1 MSEKLN
7 KLLDKLGA
15 EVLSAEA
22 KQQIIKEFEA
32 LIAEKAKIHVQAAT
46 EKLDAEHAMVLEK
59 VLANI
64 DADHAKK
71 FKIAMERIDKSYA
84 HKLKLCKERFN
95 KCINADAKAFK
106 NKLTNALSVWLESTL
121 KDYIPEKTIAESVQA
136 KHNEK
141 MLNELR
147 TVLGVDLAFANEKTV
162 NAFKKQRA
170 QIMEAKKQA
179 AEISKKYSILK
190 EQAKKA
196 NTNLLIEKVIDKLK
210 DADERAF
217 MKRRMSGKPLN
228 YIKENFDYVLNLY
241 RNEKGVIEEDIKEQA
256 KQKVLTEKAK
266 KGDFVKHIPA
276 AKQHVIAEKKDV
288 IMESYLAG
296 LAD

>member
-15 EVLSAEA
+15 EMLSAEA

-64 DADHAKK
+64 DADHANK
-71 FKIAMERIDKSYA
+71 FKVAMERIDKSYA

-106 NKLTNALSVWLESTL
+106 NKLTNALSVWLESAL
-121 KDYIPEKTIAESVQA
+121 KDYIPDTTIAESVQA

-147 TVLGVDLAFANEKTV
+147 NVLGVDLAFANAKTV

-170 QIMEAKKQA
+170 QIMEAKKHA
-179 AEISKKYSILK
+179 ANVSKKYAILK

-196 NTNLLIEKVIDKLK
+196 NTNLLVEKVINKLK
-210 DADERAF
+210 DPEEREF
-217 MKRRMSGKPLN
+217 MKRRMSGKPIN
-228 YIKENFDYVLNLY
+228 FVKENFDYVLNLY
-241 RNEKGVIEEDIKEQA
+241 RNEKDLIEEDIKEQA
-256 KQKVLTEKAK
+256 KRKVLTEKAK
-266 KGDFVKHIPA
+266 TDGFVKQIPA
-276 AKQHVIAEKKDV
+276 IKQPKVEQPKDM

-296 LAD
+296 LSD

>member
-1 MSEKLN
+1 MSDKLN
-7 KLLDKLGA
+7 KLLDNLGA
-15 EVLSAEA
+15 EVLTAEA
-22 KQQIIKEFEA
+22 KQQIIKEFEDI
-32 LIAEKAKIHVQAAT
+32 IAEKAKIHVQAAT
-46 EKLDAEHAMVLEK
+46 DKLDAEHSQILEK

-64 DADHAKK
+64 DADHANK

-84 HKLKLCKERFN
+84 HKLKLCKEKFN

-106 NKLTNALSVWLESTL
+106 SKLVNGLSVWLESAL
-121 KDYIPEKTIAESVQA
+121 KDYIPDKTIAESVQA

-147 TVLGVDLAFANEKTV
+147 NVLGVDLAFANEKTV

-170 QIMEAKKQA
+170 QIMEAKKRTA
-179 AEISKKYSILK
+179 KLSKKYSILK

-196 NTNLLIEKVIDKLK
+196 NTNLLIEKVIDKLQ
-210 DADERAF
+210 DAEERAF
-217 MKRRMSGKPLN
+217 MKRRMSGKSLE
-228 YIKENFDYVLNLY
+228 YIKENFDYVLKLY
-241 RNEKGVIEEDIKEQA
+241 RNEKGVIEEDIKEHA
-256 KQKVLTEKAK
+256 KQKVLNEKAA
-266 KGDFVKHIPA
+266 KGNFIKHIPA
-276 AKQHVIAEKKDV
+276 SKQQIPERKDV